1 VQKEIAQWSKDQLQK
16 ARDQFDEEVEVWF

>member
-1 VQKEIAQWSKDQLQK
+1 VQKEIAQWSKDQLQS